1 MEPFRILSGAAAP
14 LLQDDINTDQI
25 IPSAYLKDLHANLSD
40 GLLAYLRRRPDG
52 GRNLDFV
59 LEKPQYQRATILLV
73 GANFGCGSSREH
85 AVWALQ
91 AFGIR
96 CVIGTSHA
104 ELFRENCLKN
114 GLLPVT
120 LDEARMRELAAQV
133 ERTDGA
139 KPFTV
144 DLEHCEIR
152 GPEGYR
158 CPFQIAAA
166 EREALL
172 EGLDDV
178 GMTLKQLDAIK
189 AWEARIAK
197 ERPFMQA
204 SIAGVA
210 GRLSAVRPSAADLR
224 GDQPPA

>member
-1 MEPFRILSGAAAP
+1 MEPFRIVTGAAAP

-25 IPSAYLKDLHANLSD
+25 IPSAYLKDMHANLGD

-59 LEKPQYQRATILLV
+59 LEKPQYQAAPILVV

-85 AVWALQ
+85 AVWAMS

-104 ELFRENCLKN
+104 ELFLENCLKN

-120 LDEARMRELAAQV
+120 LDQAQMRALVEQV
-133 ERTDGA
+133 ERVDGA
-139 KPFTV
+139 EPFTV
-144 DLEHCEIR
+144 DLERCELR
-152 GPEGYR
+152 GPQGYR
-158 CPFQIAAA
+158 CEFQIGAAQRA
-166 EREALL
+166 ALL
-172 EGLDDV
+172 EGLDDI
-178 GMTLKQLDAIK
+178 GMTLQQIAEIQ
-189 AWEARIAK
+189 AWEARIAI

-204 SIAGVA
+204 SIAG
-210 GRLSAVRPSAADLR
+210 AV
-224 GDQPPA
+224 GGGQ

>member
-1 MEPFRILSGAAAP
+1 MQPFRIVTGAAAP

-25 IPSAYLKDLHANLSD
+25 IPSAYLRDIHANLGD

-59 LEKPQYQRATILLV
+59 LEQPQYQAAPILVV

-85 AVWALQ
+85 AVWAMS

-120 LDEARMRELAAQV
+120 LEPAQMRALVQQV
-133 ERTDGA
+133 ERVDGEQ
-139 KPFTV
+139 PFTV
-144 DLEHCEIR
+144 DLERCEIR
-152 GPEGYR
+152 GPEGY
-158 CPFQIAAA
+158 CCQFQIGAA

-178 GMTLKQLDAIK
+178 GMTLKQLAAIE
-189 AWEARIAK
+189 AWELRTAN

-210 GRLSAVRPSAADLR
+210 GGGR
-224 GDQPPA
+224 

>member
-1 MEPFRILSGAAAP
+1 MQPFRILTGAAAP

-25 IPSAYLKDLHANLSD
+25 IPSAYLKDLHANLGE

-59 LEKPQYQRATILLV
+59 LEQPQYRAAPILVV

-85 AVWALQ
+85 AVWAMA

-96 CVIGTSHA
+96 CVVGTSHA

-120 LDEARMRELAAQV
+120 LEPAQMRALAEQV
-133 ERTDGA
+133 LRVDGA
-139 KPFTV
+139 EPFTV
-144 DLEHCEIR
+144 DLERCEIR
-152 GPEGYR
+152 GPAGYR
-158 CPFQIAAA
+158 CQFSIAAA

-178 GMTLKQLDAIK
+178 GMTLKQLAAIE
-189 AWEARIAK
+189 AWEARIAQ
-197 ERPFMQA
+197 ERPFLQA
-204 SIAGVA
+204 SIAAVA
-210 GRLSAVRPSAADLR
+210 GGGR
-224 GDQPPA
+224 

>member
-1 MEPFRILSGAAAP
+1 MQPFRILTGAAAP

-25 IPSAYLKDLHANLSD
+25 IPSAYLRDIHANLGD

-59 LEKPQYQRATILLV
+59 LEQPQYQAAPILVV

-85 AVWALQ
+85 AVWAMS

-120 LDEARMRELAAQV
+120 LEPAQMRALVQQV
-133 ERTDGA
+133 ERVDGEQ
-139 KPFTV
+139 PFTV
-144 DLEHCEIR
+144 DLERCEIR
-152 GPEGYR
+152 GPEGY
-158 CPFQIAAA
+158 CCQFQIGAA

-178 GMTLKQLDAIK
+178 GMTLKQLAAIE
-189 AWEARIAK
+189 AWELRTAN

-210 GRLSAVRPSAADLR
+210 GGGR
-224 GDQPPA
+224 